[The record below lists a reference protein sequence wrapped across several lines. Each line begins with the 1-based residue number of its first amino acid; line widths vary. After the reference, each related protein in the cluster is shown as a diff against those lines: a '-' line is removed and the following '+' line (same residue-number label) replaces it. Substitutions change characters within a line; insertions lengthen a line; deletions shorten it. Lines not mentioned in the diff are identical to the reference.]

1 MHIAG
6 IRNVHKQCPKEVI
19 HFLMELFKYNDNQ
32 MNKVG
37 GAQSQLTIITTV
49 GCEWGHSSVV
59 EQWTAVPEVPGS
71 NPGAPLATI
80 FFLLQYSDCYLVS
93 GLIDALAESITPKV
107 AVALPAG

>member
-1 MHIAG
+1 MHVAG

-37 GAQSQLTIITTV
+37 GAQLTTITTV

-59 EQWTAVPEVPGS
+59 EQWIATPEVPGS
-71 NPGAPLATI
+71 NPGAPFI
-80 FFLLQYSDCYLVS
+80 YHFFFSASVFRLLFGEWAY
-93 GLIDALAESITPKV
+93 
-107 AVALPAG
+107 